1 MSDVEAR
8 WAAPAELAQLERRF
22 WMVGGAGA
30 ALSILGALLDRA
42 QFFQSYLVS
51 WLLWAGVALG
61 CFAIMAL
68 HHLSRGAWGLMIR
81 RVLEAATRTLPLLA
95 LLFVP
100 ILFGLAHIYP
110 WADPEAIAAGKY
122 LQQRTGYLQPAFF
135 ALRALGY
142 LALLGG
148 LGWLTCRWSVRQ
160 DSSGDAALHKKMR
173 GLAGP
178 SLGIYVLVVTLA
190 AVDWIMSLDPHW
202 YSSLFGVYFLGGH
215 AVSAFAFV
223 IPVAL
228 WLARREPMSG
238 AFTEKH
244 FHDYGKLLFAF
255 VMLWAYFAV
264 SQLLIIWSGN
274 LAEEVTW
281 YLERVAGG
289 WKVVGILLG
298 LMHFALPFLL
308 LLSRD
313 LKRDAKR
320 LAMVAGLLLVMR
332 WVDLYW
338 QVGPAFHHHGFSLHW
353 LDLTTLAG
361 LGGLWL
367 ATVLNLLGR
376 HALVPVNDPYLHEA
390 LPGD

>member
-1 MSDVEAR
+1 MSEASR
-8 WAAPAELAQLERRF
+8 WDAPAELGRLERRL

-30 ALSILGALLDRA
+30 AHSLVGALLDRA
-42 QFFQSYLVS
+42 QFLQSYLVS
-51 WLLWAGVALG
+51 WLLWTGVAFG
-61 CFAIMAL
+61 CLAVMAL
-68 HHLSRGAWGLMIR
+68 HHLSGGAWGLMIR
-81 RVLEAATRTLPLLA
+81 RLLEAAAKTIPLLG
-95 LLFVP
+95 LLMLP
-100 ILFGLAHIYP
+100 ILLGLEHIYP
-110 WADPEAIAAGKY
+110 WAEPEAMAAGKY
-122 LQQRTGYLQPAFF
+122 LQQQTGYLRPAFF

-142 LALLGG
+142 FVILGG
-148 LGWLTCRWSVRQ
+148 LAWLICRWSLEQ
-160 DSSGDAALHKKMR
+160 DRTADAALYRKMR

-178 SLGIYVLVVTLA
+178 TLGIYVLVVTLA
-190 AVDWIMSLDPHW
+190 AVDWIMSLDPLW

-223 IPVAL
+223 ILAAL

-238 AFTEKH
+238 AFSQRH

-281 YLERVAGG
+281 YLERVQGG
-289 WKVVGILLG
+289 WKVVGVLLAF
-298 LMHFALPFLL
+298 LHFALPFLL

-320 LAMVAGLLLVMR
+320 LAVVAGLLLVMR

-338 QVGPAFHHHGFSLHW
+338 QVGPAFHHDGFSLHW

-376 HALVPVNDPYLHEA
+376 HPLLPVNAADLQEA